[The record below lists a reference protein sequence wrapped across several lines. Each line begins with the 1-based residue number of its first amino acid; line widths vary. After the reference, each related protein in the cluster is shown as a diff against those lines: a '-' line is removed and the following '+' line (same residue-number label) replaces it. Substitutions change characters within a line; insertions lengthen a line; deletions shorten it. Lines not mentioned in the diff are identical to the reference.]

1 MTNATV
7 ARLADLVAYQEGSI
21 VSRPLLH
28 KKTGNVTL
36 FAFDQGQQLSEHTSP
51 FEALVFV
58 LEGEAR
64 IEIAGQPFDL
74 RQGEMILMPA
84 DRPHAVKA
92 PARMKMCLVMI
103 L

>member
-1 MTNATV
+1 MTPATV
-7 ARLADLVAYQEGSI
+7 RRLTDLAAYQEGSI

-51 FEALVFV
+51 FDALVFV

-74 RQGEMILMPA
+74 RQGDTILMSA
-84 DRPHAVKA
+84 NQPHAVHA
-92 PARMKMCLVMI
+92 PLRMKMCLMMI